1 MTGHARPEH
10 IPEGAKAVVRARAD
24 LIGRWTYDLWI
35 VDAEAW
41 VDRLTKAGAIDRLMA
56 EGSRKS
62 RARQLVGRARVQAER
77 AARSI
82 A

>member
-1 MTGHARPEH
+1 MTGHAPPEH

-24 LIGRWTYDLWI
+24 LIGRWTYD
-35 VDAEAW
+35 
-41 VDRLTKAGAIDRLMA
+41 RLTKAEAVDRLMA
-56 EGSRKS
+56 EGYRKS